1 MIVGVA
7 SIDTQYTFS
16 NTKLNRYSTIDFVC
30 FSKKLKP
37 FVSIYK
43 VVDCISNH
51 SNHRP
56 VIMVM
61 DIPVHDDRF
70 YFINSDRRDVGSS
83 RGANNATPMQ
93 SAFLRWDRAQSD
105 Q

>member
-1 MIVGVA
+1 MNDVGVA

-16 NTKLNRYSTIDFVC
+16 NAKLNSYCPIDFVC
-30 FSKKLKP
+30 VSNKLKP
-37 FVSIYK
+37 FVSIYRI
-43 VVDCISNH
+43 VDCISNH
-51 SNHRP
+51 SDHRP

-83 RGANNATPMQ
+83 
-93 SAFLRWDRAQSD
+93 
-105 Q
+105 